1 MRRKRNGNLNGK
13 TLVMF
18 WRICECLNHVL
29 HPNMKWCLHQ
39 HTIDLFKRI
48 TDPQLLFHYLMPT
61 NDYQSYVGLNNL
73 YAKKVCVAA
82 TDGDASTSHGD
93 LVLNVTIDCI
103 VSIGMSGK
111 CGSTSFNIELLF
123 VWCGIKDIA
132 PIRSLRSLSQCDD
145 DDYHYY
151 QFYSLHSE

>member
-82 TDGDASTSHGD
+82 TDGDASNNNEDPTRKEILRGILSSD
-93 LVLNVTIDCI
+93 LVGFDTYD
-103 VSIGMSGK
+103 
-111 CGSTSFNIELLF
+111 
-123 VWCGIKDIA
+123 
-132 PIRSLRSLSQCDD
+132 LRATLTFCMQT
-145 DDYHYY
+145 H
-151 QFYSLHSE
+151 FRFG